1 MSDNGLKKINNIPVR
16 TWRWLGVNNV
26 SLDGTLPEVKPYKID
41 IIKDNSQEGLSVI
54 SMDKKNSNSLRLLH
68 TIDYDGIGKEITEQV
83 KKSYNSGYFIETA
96 PHKKFDVPVV
106 INYDFDAKN
115 NVVVDD
121 NIIIAEQGSEITV
134 VVRYNSKEDLNFFH
148 NGFTRIYC
156 KKGST
161 VNIVKI
167 QTLSDKS
174 THLDA
179 NVAKMEDG
187 ATINYVLIELGAKHS
202 VTNFRTDLDGYK
214 SSANMHNVY
223 IGDKDR
229 NIDINYLINHYGK
242 ETKSSIEARGALK
255 DESNKIFRGT
265 IDFKKGA
272 SKSKGTEVEYTV
284 LLSPKVR
291 NRSVPVLLCTE
302 EDVEGQHAASAG
314 KIDDNKLFYLMT
326 RGFSEKEAK
335 KLIIEASMRPIIDM
349 IPEKTAKEEI
359 YEYIRRKLIN
369 G

>member
-1 MSDNGLKKINNIPVR
+1 MNENALKNINNIPVR
-16 TWRWLGVNNV
+16 TWRWLGVNNI
-26 SLDGTLPEVKPYKID
+26 SLDSTFPEVKPYKLD

-68 TIDYDGIGKEITEQV
+68 AMDYDGVGKELTDQV
-83 KKSYNSGYFIETA
+83 KNSYNSGFFIETA
-96 PHKKFDVPVV
+96 PHKKFEVPVL
-106 INYDFDAKN
+106 INYDFDAEN

-134 VVRYNSKEDLNFFH
+134 VVRYNSKDNLQFFH

-156 KKGST
+156 KKGAT

-167 QTLSDKS
+167 QTLSGES

-179 NVAKMEDG
+179 NIAKVEEG
-187 ATINYVLIELGAKHS
+187 GTINYVLIELGARNS
-202 VTNFRTDLDGYK
+202 ITNFRTDLEGYK
-214 SSANMHNVY
+214 SVANMHNVY
-223 IGDKDR
+223 IGDKER

-242 ETKSSIEARGALK
+242 ETKSSIEARGALMDNSK
-255 DESNKIFRGT
+255 KIFKGT
-265 IDFKKGA
+265 LDFKKGA
-272 SKSKGTEVEYTV
+272 SKSKGKEVEYTV

-302 EDVEGQHAASAG
+302 DDVEGQHAASAG
-314 KIDDNKLFYLMT
+314 KIDENKLFYLMT
-326 RGFSEKEAK
+326 RGFTEKEAK
-335 KLIIEASMRPIIDM
+335 KLIIEASIGPIIDM

-369 G
+369 E